1 MQWVKTSTR
10 SIPEQEKK
18 RKYSLLP
25 SIVYLP
31 KLESFITSATD
42 NRGSATYDDIL
53 VRSPSRQGVEDLAEK
68 ECKDK
73 ELPKLLC
80 IFSFMGLQEETDEAS
95 SLELSQPSSTPS
107 YVSFALTYK
116 DFNFIS
122 IHLVQIWIWNTNMAH
137 MRTPKWKLLKNF
149 IIKKKKVA
157 TKMYYVCV

>member
-1 MQWVKTSTR
+1 MQWVKTSTK

-25 SIVYLP
+25 SIVYSP
-31 KLESFITSATD
+31 KLESFMTSATD
-42 NRGSATYDDIL
+42 NQGSATYEDIL

-80 IFSFMGLQEETDEAS
+80 IFSFMGLQEETDETS

-122 IHLVQIWIWNTNMAH
+122 NHVVQIQIWNTNTTHGYTNMEV
-137 MRTPKWKLLKNF
+137 
-149 IIKKKKVA
+149 IKEF
-157 TKMYYVCV
+157 YY